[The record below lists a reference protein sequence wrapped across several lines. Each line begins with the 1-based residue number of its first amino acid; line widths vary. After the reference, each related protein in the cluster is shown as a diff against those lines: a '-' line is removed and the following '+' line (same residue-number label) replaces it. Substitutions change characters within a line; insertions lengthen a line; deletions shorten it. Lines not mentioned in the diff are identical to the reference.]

1 MKKTCIILFIGLAM
15 VFAQTPIF
23 LPGTQVYAGSS
34 PIDVGYYASPFYY
47 DWDGDNVKDLV
58 TGQYSSGYVRFY
70 KNIGTNTNPQFGASF
85 SYLYADG
92 SLITCYAS

>member
-1 MKKTCIILFIGLAM
+1 MIKTCIILFIGLVVAH
-15 VFAQTPIF
+15 AQIPVF

-34 PIDVGYYASPFYY
+34 PIDVTWYGSPVYY
-47 DWDGDNVKDLV
+47 DWDGDGVKDLV
-58 TGQYSSGYVRFY
+58 TGQYSSGNVRFY

-85 SYLYADG
+85 QYLYADG